1 MSNLSLFM
9 KKNKEV
15 RENAKFPATRSLK
28 DDKGNPLE
36 WEIKPLTTKQN
47 ERMRNDST
55 VEIPIDKKRTQFRQ
69 KLDISKYGQSLIVA
83 SVVFPDLNN
92 AELQDSYG
100 VNNPED
106 LVMEMI
112 DNPGEFAEFQAFIT
126 EYNGFDSSLSD
137 EVEEAK
143 N

>member
-15 RENAKFPATRSLK
+15 RENAKYPATKSLV
-28 DDKGNPLE
+28 DAKGNVLE
-36 WEIKPLTTKQN
+36 WEIKPLTTKEN
-47 ERMRNDST
+47 ERMRNEAT
-55 VEIPIDKKRTQFRQ
+55 IEIPVDKKRTQYRQ
-69 KLDISKYGQSLIVA
+69 KLDISKYGQQLIVA
-83 SVVFPDLNN
+83 SVVSPDLNN
-92 AELQDSYG
+92 AELQDSYD
-100 VNNPED
+100 VNNPQD

-126 EYNGFDSSLSD
+126 EFNGFDSSLGD
-137 EVEEAK
+137 DVEEVK